1 MASRSHLFLQ
11 KLPKQVAVNGDF
23 GHNHL
28 FPLRNQQDG
37 KGQMRSVLK
46 KVS

>member
-23 GHNHL
+23 GDNHL

>member
-1 MASRSHLFLQ
+1 MASRTHLLLQ
-11 KLPKQVAVNGDF
+11 KLPKQVAVNGNLGD
-23 GHNHL
+23 NHL